1 MIPFLNAEARA
12 VAREWELRI
21 PGPAGNIRA
30 LLFAPENTAGEA
42 LPVLVYLH
50 GGGWVI
56 LSPESHVKLTKL
68 AVGAGL
74 IVVSIDY
81 RLAPENPYPAP
92 LDDWV
97 AAFRW
102 VRENAA
108 SLGGDQARVSI
119 GGDSAGGSLAATTTL
134 RLLAEGGKPP
144 NSVLMICP
152 SADLAMQTDSIRTL
166 SPDDPIPGN
175 ALHGILPRLLRAGRW
190 EVERPVSPP
199 TCRRPFGF
207 PSYLRRRRWHRPSPR

>member
-1 MIPFLNAEARA
+1 MRKRVPLRVKRSCGYPDRPVTFARCSSRRRTLP
-12 VAREWELRI
+12 ARPCRS
-21 PGPAGNIRA
+21 
-30 LLFAPENTAGEA
+30 LF
-42 LPVLVYLH
+42 
-50 GGGWVI
+50 I
-56 LSPESHVKLTKL
+56 SESHVKLTKL

-190 EVERPVSPP
+190 AVERPVSQP

-207 PSYLRRRRWHRPSPR
+207 PSYLRRRWWHRPSPR

>member
-1 MIPFLNAEARA
+1 
-12 VAREWELRI
+12 
-21 PGPAGNIRA
+21 
-30 LLFAPENTAGEA
+30 
-42 LPVLVYLH
+42 

-56 LSPESHVKLTKL
+56 LSPESHVKLTKQF

-152 SADLAMQTDSIRTL
+152 STDLVMQTDSIRTL

-190 EVERPVSPP
+190 EVEHPFLRPLVGDLSGFPP
-199 TCRRPFGF
+199 TCVVVGGIV
-207 PSYLRRRRWHRPSPR
+207 